1 MPSKKP
7 SKEETLRRQQAIPE
21 IARRYLDGDDIDDL
35 VKEYNIPRN
44 TIYYHFR
51 KMGVTRAGDKKAEQ
65 AVQSEIRAKEVE
77 ALSTEAEKIA
87 TLAIGLGGIIARR
100 YLPLL
105 DSLISEGKSLEY
117 IAENI
122 MSWYEMKTS
131 TQTNED
137 QLKTE
142 IEKLN
147 RELSAAYTM
156 SLPNFR
162 YYLRTKILE
171 RYANQVIRARLMGV
185 RLPVRQAVRAMQ
197 TDLLNLEGDL
207 QEMFKGGSLNEFK
220 P

>member
-1 MPSKKP
+1 MSSKRVTDAERERREQVFPDLAARYMEGEDINKL
-7 SKEETLRRQQAIPE
+7 SEEYKLPLSTIW
-21 IARRYLDGDDIDDL
+21 RYL
-35 VKEYNIPRN
+35 K
-44 TIYYHFR
+44 
-51 KMGVTRAGDKKAEQ
+51 KMGISRAGEEKRQKE
-65 AVQSEIRAKEVE
+65 VQKEVRAKEME

-105 DSLISEGKSLEY
+105 DTLMSEGKTLEY
-117 IAENI
+117 IAEDI
-122 MSWYEMKTS
+122 MGWYEMKDS
-131 TQTNED
+131 MKANEEN
-137 QLKTE
+137 LKAQ
-142 IEKLN
+142 IENLN
-147 RELSAAYTM
+147 RELSSAYTM

-185 RLPVRQAVRAMQ
+185 RLPVRQVIRAMQ

-207 QEMFKGGSLNEFK
+207 QEMFKGGSLNEFE